1 MGGSLGTVT
10 SEHEASHLLEKR
22 KWGRERGAP
31 HRDGL
36 GFGGCFLTERELD
49 LNNTT
54 GRRVSLESSP
64 SVSLPCAFY
73 ISVPQ
78 LAPSRTKGELLIFFV
93 PF

>member
-10 SEHEASHLLEKR
+10 QEHKVSHLLEKC

-31 HRDGL
+31 RRDGL
-36 GFGGCFLTERELD
+36 GFGGCFLTESELD

-54 GRRVSLESSP
+54 GRPRESSP
-64 SVSLPCAFY
+64 SVSLLCAFY
-73 ISVPQ
+73 VSVPQ
-78 LAPSRTKGELLIFFV
+78 LAPSRTKGGLLIFFV